1 MRGTVGLWSLGNAD
15 RALGLCRRS
24 GVHFLSQAPLWVVPG
39 RGRSY
44 SSQGERVG
52 GTSTETGGGREY
64 TYPLVL
70 ALASGAGV
78 RILKRR
84 YRIMRTDPGRL
95 EQGGR
100 QHGSEWGLW
109 VSNS

>member
-1 MRGTVGLWSLGNAD
+1 MRGTVGLWSLGNAH
-15 RALGLCRRS
+15 RPLGLCRGS
-24 GVHFLSQAPLWVVPG
+24 GVHCLSQAPSWVVPG

-52 GTSTETGGGREY
+52 GTSTQTGGGREY

-78 RILKRR
+78 RVLNRR
-84 YRIMRTDPGRL
+84 YRITRTDPGRL
-95 EQGGR
+95 EQCAWQRGA
-100 QHGSEWGLW
+100 EWRSL
-109 VSNS
+109 